1 MSTVKSKKIQLGV
14 DATASNNFTIYQP
27 DSPDGSVV
35 IGQGNADSPT
45 EVAKFNSNGLVPNVK
60 MVDAELSTD
69 HSGVSGWNIIPF
81 DTITGETSW
90 YDTTNYRF
98 QPTVAGWYML
108 IGTAFL
114 DNSTSTR
121 LLTEFVRV
129 GGITLVR
136 GQDVQGTL
144 SRTGQAVT
152 MHYFNGITDYVYF
165 RVWTTNAEVHKS
177 GEGTTTFKAFLIR

>member
-1 MSTVKSKKIQLGV
+1 MSTVKSKKLQVGT

-45 EVAKFNSNGLVPNVK
+45 EVAKFNSNGLVPNAKIVE
-60 MVDAELSTD
+60 AELSTD
-69 HSGVSGWNIIPF
+69 YSGVSGWNIIPF

-108 IGTAFL
+108 IGSSKL
-114 DNSTSTR
+114 DNSTSNR
-121 LLTEFVRV
+121 LITDFVRV
-129 GGITLVR
+129 GGVTICR
-136 GQDVQGTL
+136 GQDVQGTIC
-144 SRTGQAVT
+144 RTGQAVT
-152 MHYFNGITDYVYF
+152 MQYFNGTTSFVYF
-165 RVWTTNAEVHKS
+165 RVWTTAAETHQS
-177 GEGTTTFKAFLIR
+177 GEGNTTFKAFLIR